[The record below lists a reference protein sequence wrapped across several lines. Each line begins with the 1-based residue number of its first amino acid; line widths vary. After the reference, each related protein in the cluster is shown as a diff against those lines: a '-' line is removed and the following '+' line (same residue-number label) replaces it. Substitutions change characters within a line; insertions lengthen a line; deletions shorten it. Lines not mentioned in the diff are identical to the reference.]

1 MTKLEKHSRGCHV
14 TVKGCQVKDFC
25 EIVQL
30 PKNFEYP
37 RCFIYINHWNDVV
50 FFHQIFDKSQVKAR
64 KNENTEKDE
73 VAFSTGCLLKSKSLR
88 DLSLPLPCC

>member
-1 MTKLEKHSRGCHV
+1 MRGIIIANLQYQAKKMTKLEKHSRGCHV

-37 RCFIYINHWNDVV
+37 RCFIYI
-50 FFHQIFDKSQVKAR
+50 
-64 KNENTEKDE
+64 T
-73 VAFSTGCLLKSKSLR
+73 
-88 DLSLPLPCC
+88 